1 MVQFDILVRILL
13 LVLRIWM
20 LQHLKNAARF
30 LQVPRGPICSI
41 PPLVKWRH
49 ADPIIGLQLSSGTRN
64 VVRCNFFRVPTGGLP
79 GVIYQY
85 SVSIF
90 R

>member
-1 MVQFDILVRILL
+1 MSIDGKV
-13 LVLRIWM
+13 
-20 LQHLKNAARF
+20 KEYAGA
-30 LQVPRGPICSI
+30 SI

-49 ADPIIGLQLSSGTRN
+49 ADPIGIQLSSGTRN
-64 VVRCNFFRVPTGGLP
+64 IVRCNFFRVPTGGLP